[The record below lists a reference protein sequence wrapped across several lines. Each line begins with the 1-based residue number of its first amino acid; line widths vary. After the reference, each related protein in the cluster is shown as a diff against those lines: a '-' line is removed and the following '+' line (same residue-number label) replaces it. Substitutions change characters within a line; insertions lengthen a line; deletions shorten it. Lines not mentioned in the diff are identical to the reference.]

1 MRSLDST
8 IKRLRAEGFKLTP
21 QRISVI
27 KYMVGNSD
35 HPSAGDIFNALKKK
49 YSGLAFSTVYNT
61 LRMLQKIGEIKA
73 VNIAEDH
80 MNYDPDT
87 SPHFH
92 LLCEECGKIVD
103 VPAGN
108 DLAECF
114 KCSEIYGHE
123 IKSYQLNLRGTCNS
137 CLCGSS
143 DPEHRI

>member
-8 IKRLRAEGFKLTP
+8 ITKLKAEGFKLTP

-27 KYMVGNSD
+27 KYMEGNPD
-35 HPSAGDIFNALKKK
+35 HPSAGDIYKALKKK
-49 YSGLAFSTVYNT
+49 YPGLAFSTVYNT
-61 LRMLQKIGEIKA
+61 LRMLQKIGEIQA

-87 SPHFH
+87 SSHFH

-103 VPAGN
+103 IPSSG

-114 KCSEIYGHE
+114 RSSEISGHE
-123 IKSYQLNLRGTCNS
+123 VKSYQINMRGTCSS

-143 DPEHRI
+143 DPQRRL